1 MSPPSKE
8 ARVILALEALQNDK
22 KLKLETV
29 TKLYNVLALTLRD
42 RRAGRL
48 VRRDILANLY
58 NLTDLE
64 E

>member
-8 ARVILALEALQNDK
+8 ARVILALEALQNNK
-22 KLKLETV
+22 KLKLKAV
-29 TKLYNVLALTLRD
+29 AKLYNVLASTLCD
-42 RRAGRL
+42 RRASWPI
-48 VRRDILANLY
+48 RRDILANLR